1 MSLTV
6 NRARVKKYEDGQLSR
21 GLKKISLWIPANEL
35 AVKSI
40 SGSAKRLRKKY
51 KVQLPRD

>member
-1 MSLTV
+1 MALE
-6 NRARVKKYEDGQLSR
+6 AKDRVKKYEDDQVQR